1 MVRVHV
7 VDTVYLEK
15 SYQTDLMTK
24 WPPLDS

>member
-24 WPPLDS
+24 